1 MALSNKK
8 IILHIGGHKTGS
20 TSLQGYLMDNREQLK
35 AEGIYYPRI
44 PDYKPTI
51 RYGRN
56 NEVNGFILQNKYY
69 FPDALD
75 NILDVYTN
83 DNSIHTLVLSEEN
96 LFYADFEEHRLHPEA
111 LEKLRQHNTHVLV
124 CLRRSVEYLCG
135 AWQEQI
141 KFAFRRS
148 LTNALDHNDYI
159 NSLLQLHKYSDIFG
173 RKNIHLELYNAQNEE
188 NYDVMSQ
195 MLRALG
201 VNNIEHM
208 KMLKPHQNQALSRAH
223 IDARYYV
230 NQYTNYILTRSEL
243 KAYCVIFDYGSKQ
256 STLNSLS
263 DEKIK
268 QVCDRHY
275 PFECE
280 IARTFLGRETLFEN
294 RYPRAYQSDRESY
307 SSKLSPF
314 KKALMRA
321 VVRNIIINSTYKNPN
336 LVNKTYVFIWSCIPL
351 KWMIRL
357 HRYRKKIMS
366 KYVWEVEKESRLI
379 LKIMN
384 SFFKPFTH

>member
-1 MALSNKK
+1 MALSDKK

-20 TSLQGYLMDNREQLK
+20 TSLQCYLMDNREQLK

-44 PDYKPTI
+44 PDNKPTI
-51 RYGRN
+51 EYGRN
-56 NEVNGFILQNKYY
+56 NKVNGFILQNKYY
-69 FPDALD
+69 CPDALD
-75 NILDVYTN
+75 NILDIYKN
-83 DNSIHTLVLSEEN
+83 DNSIHTLILSEEN
-96 LFYADFEEHRLHPEA
+96 LFYADFEKHGFHSEA
-111 LEKLRQHNTHVLV
+111 LDKLRQQNTHVLV

-141 KFAFRRS
+141 KFAFRRK
-148 LTNALDHNDYI
+148 LTSALDHDDYI
-159 NSLLQLHKYSDIFG
+159 NSLLQLHKYSELFG
-173 RKNIHLELYNAQNEE
+173 HKNLHLELYNPHNEE
-188 NYDVMSQ
+188 NYEVMPQ

-201 VNNIEHM
+201 VKNIDHI
-208 KMLKPHQNQALSRAH
+208 KMLEPHQNQALSRAH

-243 KAYCVIFDYGSKQ
+243 EAYRFIFDYGSKQ

-263 DEKIK
+263 DERIK

-294 RYPRAYQSDRESY
+294 RYPRVYQSDRESY

-314 KKALMRA
+314 KKSLLRA
-321 VVRNIIINSTYKNPN
+321 VVRNIIIKSTYVKPTFI
-336 LVNKTYVFIWSCIPL
+336 NKTYIFIWSCIPM
-351 KWMIRL
+351 KWMIKL
-357 HRYRKKIMS
+357 LRYRKRIMC
-366 KYVWEVEKESRLI
+366 KYVWGVEKESQLA

-384 SFFKPFTH
+384 SFFKPFRH